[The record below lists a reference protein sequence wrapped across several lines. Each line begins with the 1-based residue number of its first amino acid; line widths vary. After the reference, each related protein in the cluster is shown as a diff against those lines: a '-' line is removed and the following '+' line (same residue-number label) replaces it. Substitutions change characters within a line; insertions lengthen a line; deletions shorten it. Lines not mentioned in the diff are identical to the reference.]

1 MPGKKSVSDPY
12 SRWQE
17 VTLEESG
24 GYTGLRRA
32 CHLRRESLH
41 AAQAARVAELL
52 SALGAPLS
60 PVRQASAAGQPDCQ
74 SLRVALSCAAGEGA
88 ADWRFDTAEL
98 PDALDELLSLA
109 PPLRPM
115 PPPDA

>member
-12 SRWQE
+12 SSWQE

-32 CHLRRESLH
+32 CHLHRASLH
-41 AAQAARVAELL
+41 AAEAARVAELL
-52 SALGAPLS
+52 GSLGAPLS
-60 PVRQASAAGQPDCQ
+60 PRAQASTAQPDCQ
-74 SLRVALSCAAGEGA
+74 SLRVALSCAAGKGA
-88 ADWRFDTAEL
+88 ADWLFDTAER
-98 PDALDELLSLA
+98 PEALDELLALA
-109 PPLRPM
+109 PPLRPL

>member
-12 SRWQE
+12 SSWQE

-32 CHLRRESLH
+32 CHLRRASLH
-41 AAQAARVAELL
+41 SAQAARVAQLL
-52 SALGAPLS
+52 EALGAPHS
-60 PVRQASAAGQPDCQ
+60 PVKRVSAAQPDSQC
-74 SLRVALSCAAGEGA
+74 LRVALSCAAGEGA
-88 ADWRFDTAEL
+88 ADWLFDTAER
-98 PDALDELLSLA
+98 PEALDELLSLA
-109 PPLRPM
+109 PPLRPL